1 MREMTLKAAR
11 KASGD
16 VPSRL
21 YTCAGY
27 AARTGWGKGSV
38 ASSDET
44 RLA

>member
-27 AARTGWGKGSV
+27 APALVGARGRWRAVMKHV
-38 ASSDET
+38 
-44 RLA
+44 